1 MGGSL
6 ASDLQVDESSPA
18 LPGRLGAWA
27 SHLRSASGK
36 DVLAVLD
43 QAVVS
48 GTSFLTTI
56 LLWRYCGPG
65 ELGVYSLGFTLLV
78 TWGCVQESLIATPY
92 TIFRLRPLKGTPAE
106 YAGAVLIHQMMLSAV
121 ALLSLA
127 AVGVVASW
135 TGRFPGLAAVTW
147 VLALATPFALLREF
161 GRRFAFAHLGMAE
174 ALVIDGVVSVL

>member
-36 DVLAVLD
+36 DTLAVLD

-56 LLWRYCGPG
+56 LLWRWCGPG

-78 TWGCVQESLIATPY
+78 TWGCVQESLIALPY
-92 TIFRLRPLKGTPAE
+92 TIYRHRPLRETPAE
-106 YAGAVLIHQMMLSAV
+106 YAGSVLVHQGLLSAL
-121 ALLSLA
+121 ALVTLAVIALALSFGG
-127 AVGVVASW
+127 AV
-135 TGRFPGLAAVTW
+135 PGLAGVTW
-147 VLALATPFALLREF
+147 VLAAVMPFALLREF
-161 GRRFAFAHLGMAE
+161 GRRFAFAHL
-174 ALVIDGVVSVL
+174 